1 MKKLALSLAAA
12 AALAVSLPALAQQ
25 AAPGAARTPIPK
37 GVFLRGQT
45 ATQYLAKDRLIGA
58 KVHNRQGRIIGDI
71 EDLIIGQNNEI
82 EGVIMGVGG
91 FLGAGEKKLGVR
103 LSALQIGRDG
113 KVSLPSA
120 TKEVLDA
127 LEGYKRAQPKR
138 RLIDRAKEKAQELT
152 DKTVDTTKDAA
163 ETAREKAGPALERA
177 KETTKEY
184 YEKAKE
190 ATKDAVDRAK
200 EAVQPKQ

>member
-25 AAPGAARTPIPK
+25 TAPGAARTPIPK

-45 ATQYLAKDRLIGA
+45 ATQYLARDRLIGA

-71 EDLIIGQNNEI
+71 EDLIVGQNNQI

-91 FLGAGEKKLGVR
+91 FLGAGEKKVGVR
-103 LSALQIGRDG
+103 YSALQFGSDG
-113 KVSLPSA
+113 KVSLPLV

-127 LEGYKRAQPKR
+127 LESYKRAQPKR

-152 DKTVDTTKDAA
+152 DKTIDTSKDAA
-163 ETAREKAGPALERA
+163 ETAREKAGPALEKAREA
-177 KETTKEY
+177 SREA

-190 ATKDAVDRAK
+190 AYEKAK
-200 EAVQPKQ
+200 QAVQQKQ

>member
-25 AAPGAARTPIPK
+25 KAPGARTAIPK

-45 ATQYLAKDRLIGA
+45 ATQYLARDRLIGA
-58 KVHNRQGRIIGDI
+58 KVHNREGRIIGDI

-91 FLGAGEKKLGVR
+91 FLGAGEKKVGVR

-177 KETTKEY
+177 KEATKDAY
-184 YEKAKE
+184 DKAKE
-190 ATKDAVDRAK
+190 ATKGAVDRAK